1 MSTTTT
7 STTTERKE
15 ESSPLEQ
22 KIQSLLAKKY
32 SSIFVFENLV
42 IKPNGDFRGTVRLR
56 TDKDNSTHNINLN
69 ANNK

>member
-22 KIQSLLAKKY
+22 KIQSLAKKY